1 MQQLTSI
8 VYVVKFLFLL
18 FLIEFFYFWK
28 QVIQRFSG
36 EHIAPPWFAA
46 AMAAAL
52 APLEARTILIEARTI
67 RTEARTIRTEARLF
81 NALATREE
89 DTIMAPIIPPLV
101 AAPLGFPTTVLE
113 LRSLS
118 NNNCNVCMTAYD
130 LILAEGVQ
138 NTVAEKRRL
147 LARFLGVPL

>member
-28 QVIQRFSG
+28 QAIQRFSG

-52 APLEARTILIEARTI
+52 APLEARMIP
-67 RTEARTIRTEARLF
+67 TEARTIRIEARVF
-81 NALATREE
+81 NALATLEE

>member
-1 MQQLTSI
+1 M
-8 VYVVKFLFLL
+8 
-18 FLIEFFYFWK
+18 
-28 QVIQRFSG
+28 IQRFSG

-46 AMAAAL
+46 AMVAAL
-52 APLEARTILIEARTI
+52 APLEARMIRTEERTI
-67 RTEARTIRTEARLF
+67 RTEARTILTEARVF

-89 DTIMAPIIPPLV
+89 DIIKAPIIPPLV
-101 AAPLGFPTTVLE
+101 AAPVGFPTTVLA

-118 NNNCNVCMTAYD
+118 NNNCNVCMTAYN
-130 LILAEGVQ
+130 LVLAEGVQ